1 MRVRDMKE
9 GLTNSKKKVKGV
21 MVGVGWLGINILSL
35 NGIPVFHSSWS
46 DCSISLG
53 TAGLTISTE
62 DESITLKG
70 LQLY

>member
-1 MRVRDMKE
+1 MSE
-9 GLTNSKKKVKGV
+9 GLTNSKRKVKGV
-21 MVGVGWLGINILSL
+21 MAGLNWQGITILSL
-35 NGIPVFHSSWS
+35 NAIPVFCSSWA

-53 TAGLTISTE
+53 TSGLTLSTD

>member
-1 MRVRDMKE
+1 MRVRDISE

-21 MVGVGWLGINILSL
+21 MVGLNWQGITILSF
-35 NGIPVFHSSWS
+35 NAITVFRSNWA

-53 TAGLTISTE
+53 TFGLTLSTD